1 MRPCVILN
9 ASERLA
15 TIPVIIVA
23 PGTGNL
29 GALRFPH
36 TVRVEPNTGNGLDAV
51 TVFYGFQLQAVDRS
65 WIGDRRGALAEN
77 DLRRLEDAILEAL
90 GFEPPTGFA

>member
-23 PGTGNL
+23 PGTSNL

-36 TVRVEPNTGNGLDAV
+36 TVRVEPNRTNGLDCV
-51 TVFYGFQLQAVDRS
+51 TVFYGFQLQTVDRS
-65 WIGDRRGALAEN
+65 WIGDRRGCLSGSE
-77 DLRRLEDAILEAL
+77 LRRLEDAILEAL
-90 GFEPPTGFA
+90 GFDPPNES